1 MAEKKTPTGLEIL
14 SRTQYRFQNTLSK
27 FQKFHDLVRE
37 APDLY
42 TEKTISDI
50 DTVAI
55 SFRDLG
61 KESSSTARLVS
72 TGYLTVVSVFYKNIE
87 SLEEEDIKTMLTIIA
102 GQAKEFNKVFKA
114 ISLWGGWCSGQF
126 HEIQGEIDVDQT
138 AYIKRYEE
146 AVRKANNEKSAADDE
161 LQKGIAELKSAKT
174 DLEYWRKVAL
184 GTSWLPFA
192 NIGTALKYKS
202 EIEDYNEAKAEERK
216 DEEEYYQAKQSLKAA
231 KTRGDR
237 AKVRFLHDEFH
248 GTVLINSF

>member
-1 MAEKKTPTGLEIL
+1 MAEKKTTNLGLEIL
-14 SRTQYRFQNTLSK
+14 SRTQFRFQNTLSK
-27 FQKFHDLVRE
+27 FQKFHDLVKE

-72 TGYLTVVSVFYKNIE
+72 TGYLNVVSVFYKTIKI
-87 SLEEEDIKTMLTIIA
+87 LEEEDIKIMLTIIG
-102 GQAKEFNKVFKA
+102 GQAKEFQKVFRA
-114 ISLWGGWCSGQF
+114 ISVWGGWCSGQF
-126 HEIQGEIDVDQT
+126 HEIQGEIGVDQT
-138 AYIKRYEE
+138 AYTKRYEE
-146 AVRKANNEKSAADDE
+146 AVRKANNEKDAVNNE
-161 LQKGIAELKSAKT
+161 LLKAKNELKSAESS
-174 DLEYWRKVAL
+174 LEYWRKVAL
-184 GTSWLPFA
+184 GTSWIPFA

-202 EIEDYNEAKAEERK
+202 EIDDYNEAKAEERK

-231 KTRGDR
+231 KARGER

-248 GTVLINSF
+248 GTVLIN